1 MWSFQ
6 NFFFILGIF
15 FLSYFPASLS
25 CVSSGAG
32 VIHVFGYE
40 GRDVKI
46 PCEYGD
52 GYEDYEKYLCKD
64 DCGHSDILITT
75 TQTNKTK
82 YFIYEDRK
90 TRIFTVTISDL
101 SAVDAGKYWCGVSRN
116 GKDIYTEVQ
125 LDVRQ
130 DICCDEV
137 NKIQS
142 HEEASVSIS
151 CPYESQ
157 DKNNLKYLCRGKQPS
172 TCLQQAV
179 ITSNSTQN
187 RRFRLTD
194 DKTTRFTVNIASLT
208 LEDSGLYLC
217 GVHRNTGLDVFTAV
231 ELKVKEWCCLKSK
244 NMSGI
249 VGRAVTLQCPYPPQH
264 QNNRKFLCKGDK
276 HNSCTDMTNQ
286 SRFTLH
292 NVSSHSFLVTIKDLE
307 AGDAGTYWCGSDA
320 QWSVGNYTK
329 IYLSV
334 EYQQETIT
342 VEIFSINSS
351 HVPGKPFEDAG
362 LNVVLPVSAVLL
374 LIMASVLVIVYKRKC
389 SKDRGDRSKPKT
401 VDTQGVVDSED
412 LNEIHDAVVK
422 MKRYHPDDTDED
434 QPDYKD
440 VSSEQI
446 YNNEF

>member
-231 ELKVKEWCCLKSK
+231 ELKVKEWCCVKSK

-264 QNNRKFLCKGDK
+264 QNNRKFLCKGEK
-276 HNSCTDMTNQ
+276 HNSCTDMMNQ

-292 NVSSHSFLVTIKDLE
+292 NDVNRAFLVTIKDLE

-334 EYQQETIT
+334 DSPQLTTIST
-342 VEIFSINSS
+342 STEGVTPPSPS
-351 HVPGKPFEDAG
+351 
-362 LNVVLPVSAVLL
+362 VLDGILFYFLPAVLTL
-374 LIMASVLVIVYKRKC
+374 LFIVTFALVMVFK
-389 SKDRGDRSKPKT
+389 
-401 VDTQGVVDSED
+401 
-412 LNEIHDAVVK
+412 NN
-422 MKRYHPDDTDED
+422 MKRSQVGGVGMNTADSGAEMRVNDVYEMHEVADMSSVHPLSNLNDDAIYLNFITAA
-434 QPDYKD
+434 
-440 VSSEQI
+440 QI
-446 YNNEF
+446 YDN

>member
-6 NFFFILGIF
+6 NFFFILCT
-15 FLSYFPASLS
+15 SLS
-25 CVSSGAG
+25 FVSSAAG
-32 VIHVFGYE
+32 MIHVFGYE

-46 PCEYGD
+46 PCGYDD

-64 DCGHSDILITT
+64 DCSNSDILITT
-75 TQTNKTK
+75 TQRYKAK

-90 TRIFTVTISDL
+90 TRIYIVTISDL
-101 SAVDAGKYWCGVSRN
+101 SAVDAGKYWCGVSRT
-116 GKDIYTEVQ
+116 GRDIYTEVK
-125 LDVRQ
+125 LEIRQ
-130 DICCDEV
+130 DICCDEM

-179 ITSNSTQN
+179 ISSDNTQN

-194 DKTTRFTVNIASLT
+194 DKTSRFTVNIASLT

-231 ELKVKEWCCLKSK
+231 ELKVKEWCCVKSK

-264 QNNRKFLCKGDK
+264 QNNSKFLCKGDK
-276 HNSCTDMTNQ
+276 HNSCTDKTSQN
-286 SRFTLH
+286 RFTLH
-292 NVSSHSFLVTIKDLE
+292 NVSSSSYLITIKDLE

-329 IYLSV
+329 IHLSV
-334 EYQQETIT
+334 
-342 VEIFSINSS
+342 
-351 HVPGKPFEDAG
+351 DAG
-362 LNVVLPVSAVLL
+362 LYVVLPVSVVLL
-374 LIMASVLVIVYKRKC
+374 LIMASVLVIVYKCKC

-412 LNEIHDAVVK
+412 LYENHDAVVK

-434 QPDYKD
+434 QPDYEN

>member
-6 NFFFILGIF
+6 NFFFILCT
-15 FLSYFPASLS
+15 SLS
-25 CVSSGAG
+25 FVSSAAG
-32 VIHVFGYE
+32 MIHVFGYE

-46 PCEYGD
+46 PCGYDD

-64 DCGHSDILITT
+64 DCSNSDILITT
-75 TQTNKTK
+75 TQRYKAK

-90 TRIFTVTISDL
+90 TRIYIVTISDL
-101 SAVDAGKYWCGVSRN
+101 SAVDAGKYWCGVSRT
-116 GKDIYTEVQ
+116 GRDIYTEVK
-125 LDVRQ
+125 LEIRQ
-130 DICCDEV
+130 DICCDEM

-179 ITSNSTQN
+179 ISSDNTQN

-194 DKTTRFTVNIASLT
+194 DKTSRFTVNIASLT

-231 ELKVKEWCCLKSK
+231 ELKVKEWCCVKSK

-264 QNNRKFLCKGDK
+264 QNNSKFLCKGDK
-276 HNSCTDMTNQ
+276 HNSCTDKTSQN
-286 SRFTLH
+286 RFTLH
-292 NVSSHSFLVTIKDLE
+292 NVSSSSYLITIKDLE

-329 IYLSV
+329 IHLSV

-342 VEIFSINSS
+342 VETFSINSS
-351 HVPGKPFEDAG
+351 HVPGKPFE
-362 LNVVLPVSAVLL
+362 
-374 LIMASVLVIVYKRKC
+374 
-389 SKDRGDRSKPKT
+389 GDRSKPKT

-412 LNEIHDAVVK
+412 LYENHDAVVK

-434 QPDYKD
+434 QPDYEN